1 MEKGFLL
8 SVIVPVYNVAPYLR
22 KCVDSIIR
30 QTYQNLEII
39 LVADGISDDGS
50 DILCDEYVESDPRI
64 RVIHKPHGGLVSTRK
79 AGVEAATGEYIA
91 YVDGDDWIEADAY
104 ESLITSMGNKS
115 PDILMHG
122 FIQEY
127 VDKAYICQCEI
138 PKGYYNITGIENE
151 IYPYLLKTKCIS
163 QIKILPLPQLDM
175 DIKSRLR
182 VRQKRRQQMI
192 YSCVGSYIIKRELL
206 KRNQMKVP
214 DYVSNGEDLVCIIY
228 NILSADSIMITD
240 LLPYRYQKR
249 EQSMSMAISSFKPFE
264 IMFDAAYDALRDSPM
279 RELHI
284 NQLCEVMLDYVLLM
298 RYEAFLRDEFS
309 DLPFGN
315 LAGHRVAL
323 YGAGK
328 FGQEIYRKTSE
339 VFPDRFV
346 VWVDQNDR
354 ECQKA
359 GLPVKPVEAL
369 LTHEYDLIVIAVQ
382 DTAVCEEIKQDLTAM
397 GIDSGVI
404 RYVNVSKKLVE
415 ATKKILM
422 EHGNNSLSKTETE
435 L

>member
-22 KCVDSIIR
+22 KCLDSIVR
-30 QTYQNLEII
+30 QTYQNFEII
-39 LVADGISDDGS
+39 LVDDGS
-50 DILCDEYVESDPRI
+50 KDNSIEICKDYAAKDKRIKLLCRSHEGV
-64 RVIHKPHGGLVSTRK
+64 TCARK
-79 AGVEAATGEYIA
+79 AGVMAASGEYVA
-91 YVDGDDWIEADAY
+91 WVDSDDQIEKDAY
-104 ESLITSMGNKS
+104 EKLIASMENHR
-115 PDILMHG
+115 PDILIHG

-127 VDKAYICQCEI
+127 LDKAYICQCGI
-138 PKGYYNITGIENE
+138 PNGYYDIAGIKSEV
-151 IYPYLLKTKCIS
+151 YPYLLKIQYTN
-163 QIKILPLPQLDM
+163 QVKILSTQQPDL
-175 DIKSRLR
+175 DIKSRPSIR
-182 VRQKRRQQMI
+182 RRQQVI
-192 YSCVGSYIIKRELL
+192 YPCVGSYIIKRELL
-206 KRNQMKVP
+206 KKTQLMVP
-214 DYVSNGEDLVCIIY
+214 DCVSYGEDLVCIIY
-228 NILSADSIMITD
+228 NMLQANSVMVTD
-240 LLPYRYQKR
+240 CAPYRYQKR
-249 EQSMSMAISSFKPFE
+249 ENSLSMIISSFQPYQV
-264 IMFDAAYDALRDSPM
+264 MFDAAYDALRDSPM

-315 LAGHRVAL
+315 LTGHRVAL

-339 VFPDRFV
+339 VFPDRIV